1 MSQPNRQNPNANTD
15 DHDNEYSTFYNNL
28 YASNQEMNTRNHN
41 SNTPRSHQGFTRNIN
56 NSQMYLLEMYNLQYN
71 ELMRQ
76 INERYQEASSIR
88 EMMNAIISTSFPNI
102 PTPNALRPTPASF
115 GNTRASPL
123 SYVDS
128 LFTNPANNI
137 RRQQP
142 RRTVGSQRRARNTPA
157 FTPFANGIFSSF
169 FDRIPVVPTS
179 EQIRQSTRTLP
190 FQHVENPINERC
202 PISFEVFRANDE
214 VLQIIHC
221 GHIFNPCEIA
231 VWFESNVGCP
241 VCRFD
246 IRDHNPPDATNRR
259 GYDQTSEQNEERPS
273 SSPEIM
279 RQNASDGSM
288 MEETKEETTFQESK
302 EEDGNGDGD
311 EERNTQTATNTTST
325 PALSRTPLIDALLY
339 ILSPMSGEV
348 GNSELTSLIQDLA
361 DGPSSPT
368 ITFDSSYNMYYMDYE
383 FNFGPRK

>member
-1 MSQPNRQNPNANTD
+1 MSQPNRPTPNANTD
-15 DHDNEYSTFYNNL
+15 DHNQDNEYSAFYNNL
-28 YASNQEMNTRNHN
+28 YASNQEMNTRNHA

-128 LFTNPANNI
+128 LFTNPANNN

-157 FTPFANGIFSSF
+157 FTPFTNSLFSSF

-179 EQIRQSTRTLP
+179 EQIRQATRTLP

-202 PISFEVFRANDE
+202 PISFEVFRTNDE

-246 IRDHNPPDATNRR
+246 IRDHNQPDATNRR
-259 GYDQTSEQNEERPS
+259 VYSQTSEQNEERPS

-302 EEDGNGDGD
+302 EE
-311 EERNTQTATNTTST
+311 ERSEQSTNSSTST
-325 PALSRTPLIDALLY
+325 TALSRTPLIDALLY
-339 ILSPMSGEV
+339 ILSPSSDDRNNNEMS
-348 GNSELTSLIQDLA
+348 SIIQDLT
-361 DGPSSPT
+361 DNHSTPI